1 MDEANVSGPIP
12 DPEMH
17 DLDSAGWIV
26 LPWVKYP
33 NLRQGS
39 MGWRMGAGKWHISNF
54 KPWWWQLAEAER
66 ASDRL
71 AYPPPPEWYGFNE
84 PRVKR
89 SAPDTTWG

>member
-1 MDEANVSGPIP
+1 MIDAVPETAAGVDGLAN
-12 DPEMH
+12 
-17 DLDSAGWIV
+17 
-26 LPWVKYP
+26 
-33 NLRQGS
+33 
-39 MGWRMGAGKWHISNF
+39 GAGKWHISKF
-54 KPWWWQLAEAER
+54 KPWWRQLAEAER